1 MILEYLLIGLGGALG
16 AIFRV
21 ALSNILP
28 YSAFNIPIY
37 IMLINI
43 IGCFLMGAI
52 SELLGLYWSA
62 SLNMKYFLISG
73 LLGGF
78 TTFSAFA
85 LEFGLLIEK
94 GQYLESAFYI
104 LLSVMLSLIAFF
116 VGFKIIKLVF

>member
-1 MILEYLLIGLGGALG
+1 MTSEYLLIGLGGALG

-21 ALSNILP
+21 FLSNILP

-43 IGCFLMGAI
+43 IGCFFMGAI
-52 SELLGLYWSA
+52 SELLGLYWST

-94 GQYLESAFYI
+94 GQYLESALYI
-104 LLSVMLSLIAFF
+104 LLSVMLSLMAFF
-116 VGFKIIKLVF
+116 IGLKIIKLMF